1 MNKKK
6 ILLIVVAIVV
16 VAVGIVVAVVSQ
28 KEKEMDPEEF
38 LERFEQAA
46 EEVLGED
53 VQQVSKT
60 ELVATLTYGH
70 ETDKDN
76 NIYYRILKT
85 TYGEAGDPDA
95 VTGLNTDALNVL
107 FPVDMMDSCEEMI
120 IQDWHGALYKKDDT
134 AYLCWTYD
142 PEVTY
147 VLEYT
152 PSKMDDSEIIK
163 MMCGHCFDKS
173 FASESGEKRRGLF
186 FGKVCSGKCREEVF
200 ERKYFLRYNKAI

>member
-1 MNKKK
+1 MNRKKTFF
-6 ILLIVVAIVV
+6 IVLVIAA
-16 VAVGIVVAVVSQ
+16 VAVGAIFALVSQ
-28 KEKEMDPEEF
+28 KEKEMNPEEF
-38 LERFEQAA
+38 LERFEKAA

-53 VQQVSKT
+53 IQQVSKT

-85 TYGEAGDPDA
+85 TYGKAGDPSSI
-95 VTGLNTDALNVL
+95 TGLNTEALNVL
-107 FPVDMMDSCEEMI
+107 FPVDMMNSCEEMM
-120 IQDWHGALYKKDDT
+120 IQDWYGALYKKDDT

-152 PSKMDDSEIIK
+152 PSKMPDSEIIK
-163 MMCGHCFDKS
+163 M
-173 FASESGEKRRGLF
+173 AESAEP
-186 FGKVCSGKCREEVF
+186 VE
-200 ERKYFLRYNKAI
+200 

>member
-6 ILLIVVAIVV
+6 VLFIVLAIAVV
-16 VAVGIVVAVVSQ
+16 VVGVIFSLESQ
-28 KEKEMDPEEF
+28 KEKEMNPEAF
-38 LERFEQAA
+38 LDRFEKAA

-53 VQQVSKT
+53 IQQVSKT
-60 ELVATLTYGH
+60 ELVATLTYSN

-85 TYGEAGDPDA
+85 TYGEAGDPSC

-107 FPVDMMDSCEEMI
+107 FSVDMMESCEEMM
-120 IQDWHGALYKKDDT
+120 IQDWYGALYKKDDT
-134 AYLCWTYD
+134 AYLCWIYD

-152 PSKMDDSEIIK
+152 PSKMPDAEIIK
-163 MMCGHCFDKS
+163 M
-173 FASESGEKRRGLF
+173 AESAEP
-186 FGKVCSGKCREEVF
+186 VE
-200 ERKYFLRYNKAI
+200 

>member
-1 MNKKK
+1 MNRKKTFF
-6 ILLIVVAIVV
+6 IVLVIAV
-16 VAVGIVVAVVSQ
+16 VAVGAIFALTSQ
-28 KEKEMDPEEF
+28 KEKEMNPEEF
-38 LERFEQAA
+38 LERFEKAA

-53 VQQVSKT
+53 IQQVSKT

-85 TYGEAGDPDA
+85 TYGEAGDPSS

-107 FPVDMMDSCEEMI
+107 FPVDMMDSCEEMM

-134 AYLCWTYD
+134 AYLCWTVD
-142 PEVTY
+142 PEVSY

-152 PSKMDDSEIIK
+152 PSKMADSEILK
-163 MMCGHCFDKS
+163 M
-173 FASESGEKRRGLF
+173 AESAEPI
-186 FGKVCSGKCREEVF
+186 E
-200 ERKYFLRYNKAI
+200 

>member
-16 VAVGIVVAVVSQ
+16 VAVGIIVAVVSQ
-28 KEKEMDPEEF
+28 KEKEMDPEKF

-76 NIYYRILKT
+76 NLYYIILKT
-85 TYGEAGDPDA
+85 TYGEAGDPSS
-95 VTGLNTDALNVL
+95 VTSLNTDALNVL
-107 FPVDMMDSCEEMI
+107 FPVDLMDSCEEMM
-120 IQDWHGALYKKDDT
+120 IQDWHGALYKKGDT

-142 PEVTY
+142 SEVTY

-152 PSKMDDSEIIK
+152 PSKMPDSEVIK
-163 MMCGHCFDKS
+163 M
-173 FASESGEKRRGLF
+173 AESAAPIQD
-186 FGKVCSGKCREEVF
+186 
-200 ERKYFLRYNKAI
+200 N

>member
-6 ILLIVVAIVV
+6 ILLIVLAIAVV
-16 VAVGIVVAVVSQ
+16 VLGVIIAVVSQ
-28 KEKEMDPEEF
+28 KEKDMDPEEF

-60 ELVATLTYGH
+60 ELAATITYGH

-107 FPVDMMDSCEEMI
+107 FPVDMMDSCEEMM
-120 IQDWHGALYKKDDT
+120 IQDWHGALYKTDDT
-134 AYLCWTYD
+134 AYLCWTVD

-152 PSKMDDSEIIK
+152 PSKMPDSEIIK
-163 MMCGHCFDKS
+163 M
-173 FASESGEKRRGLF
+173 AESAAPLED
-186 FGKVCSGKCREEVF
+186 
-200 ERKYFLRYNKAI
+200 N

>member
-1 MNKKK
+1 MNKNK
-6 ILLIVVAIVV
+6 ILLIVFAVII

-28 KEKEMDPEEF
+28 KEKEMNSEEF
-38 LERFEQAA
+38 LERFEQVA

-53 VQQVSKT
+53 IQQISKT

-70 ETDKDN
+70 ETDKGN

-85 TYGEAGDPDA
+85 TYGEAGDPNA
-95 VTGLNTDALNVL
+95 ITGLNTEALNAL
-107 FPVDMMDSCEEMI
+107 FPVDMMDSCEEMM
-120 IQDWHGALYKKDDT
+120 IQEWHGALYKKDDT

-152 PSKMDDSEIIK
+152 PSKMPDSEIIK
-163 MMCGHCFDKS
+163 M
-173 FASESGEKRRGLF
+173 AESAAPI
-186 FGKVCSGKCREEVF
+186 EE
-200 ERKYFLRYNKAI
+200 

>member
-1 MNKKK
+1 MNMNKKK
-6 ILLIVVAIVV
+6 ILLIVFAIII
-16 VAVGIVVAVVSQ
+16 VAVGIVTAVVPQ

-53 VQQVSKT
+53 IQQISKT

-85 TYGEAGDPDA
+85 TYGEAGDPSS

-107 FPVDMMDSCEEMI
+107 FPVDIPFSNLHLR
-120 IQDWHGALYKKDDT
+120 DWFPCLMAERLNRPSGIFLQKERVTFPIKG
-134 AYLCWTYD
+134 YLPT
-142 PEVTY
+142 
-147 VLEYT
+147 
-152 PSKMDDSEIIK
+152 
-163 MMCGHCFDKS
+163 
-173 FASESGEKRRGLF
+173 
-186 FGKVCSGKCREEVF
+186 
-200 ERKYFLRYNKAI
+200 